1 MVPMTLLSADL
12 RYPCWDVPS
21 RCCSDHLV
29 LTPGGI
35 DAGYFTTYFWIFAH
49 DRIFTSSRVK
59 GDESFTQGSQ
69 GPQRTAQY
77 LIM

>member
-35 DAGYFTTYFWIFAH
+35 DAGYFDNLLMDLCARSYFYEFQL
-49 DRIFTSSRVK
+49 
-59 GDESFTQGSQ
+59 E
-69 GPQRTAQY
+69 
-77 LIM
+77 

>member
-35 DAGYFTTYFWIFAH
+35 DAGYFDNLLIYGSLRTIVFL
-49 DRIFTSSRVK
+49 RVQ
-59 GDESFTQGSQ
+59 E
-69 GPQRTAQY
+69 
-77 LIM
+77 